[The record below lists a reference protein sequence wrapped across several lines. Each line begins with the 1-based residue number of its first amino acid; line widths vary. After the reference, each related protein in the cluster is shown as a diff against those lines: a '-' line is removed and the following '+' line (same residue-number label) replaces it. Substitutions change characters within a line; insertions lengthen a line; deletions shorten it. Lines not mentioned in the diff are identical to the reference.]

1 MKRRLLATTAAL
13 LLISGAAVGS
23 ATANAPTNARARAD
37 ADAAVVA
44 PAGRAAQAGPA
55 SVQVPDGVTA
65 GAAVFDR
72 QTGTFTE
79 QLNTS
84 LRFRSA
90 SVVKLLL
97 ALDFLWNRG
106 PDYTVPAADRAR
118 LEPML
123 RSSWDDA
130 ANHYWSQNG
139 GPAIITRMAGRL
151 ALKDTVGPPAGYDGY
166 WGYASLSARDTVT
179 VYRYLLDSAPAAV
192 RDFVMGNL
200 RQSTRCASD
209 DFDQH
214 FGIAGA
220 FEKPW
225 AVKQGWAGS
234 SYEEGTCGP
243 PGTAAA
249 PRTADAA
256 TASTAQAQASQDHA
270 AQEQLQALAPVAA
283 GVDLTRPALH
293 STGTVGAGDRFVVA
307 VFTLHPVGTSYG
319 KAFTD
324 IGRLTRSLDVPGAA
338 RPAGWWYGTWS
349 SHVNVRRDPSTR
361 NAPITQLPAG
371 AEVLV
376 GCQAR
381 GEEVQV
387 PPYTNDWWAYLPQ
400 YGGWVS
406 NIFISSPDNRL
417 PDVKDC

>member
-1 MKRRLLATTAAL
+1 MRRRLLATAAAL
-13 LLISGAAVGS
+13 LLVGGTAGS
-23 ATANAPTNARARAD
+23 AAADASSGRPARA
-37 ADAAVVA
+37 AAA
-44 PAGRAAQAGPA
+44 AAQVPA
-55 SVQVPDGVTA
+55 GVTA
-65 GAAVFDR
+65 GVAVFDR

-84 LRFRSA
+84 APFRSA

-123 RSSWDDA
+123 RSSDDNA

-139 GPAIITRMAGRL
+139 GSAIITRMVSRL
-151 ALKDTVGPPAGYDGY
+151 GLQDTAPPPAGYEGY
-166 WGYASLSARDTVT
+166 WGYTALSARDTVT
-179 VYRYLLDSAPAAV
+179 IYRYLLDSAPAPV

-209 DFDQH
+209 RFDQY

-243 PGTAAA
+243 VGAASATRTAGPEPAAA
-249 PRTADAA
+249 AN
-256 TASTAQAQASQDHA
+256 
-270 AQEQLQALAPVAA
+270 
-283 GVDLTRPALH
+283 VDLTRPALH
-293 STGTVGAGDRFVVA
+293 STGTVGAGDRSIVA
-307 VFTLHPVGTSYG
+307 VFTLHPAGTSYG
-319 KAFTD
+319 KAYTD
-324 IGRLTRSLDVPGAA
+324 IGRLTRSLNVPGAA

-349 SHVNVRRDPSTR
+349 NHVNVRRDPSTGD
-361 NAPITQLPAG
+361 APMTQLPAG
-371 AEVLV
+371 VEVLV
-376 GCQAR
+376 GCQKR
-381 GEEVQV
+381 GERVEV

-400 YGGWVS
+400 YGGWIS
-406 NIFISSPDNRL
+406 NIYISSPDNRL
-417 PDVKDC
+417 PDVKEC